1 MAYTQHTWQDDEV
14 ITKEN
19 LNNIENGVKTL
30 DTNHTSLAKEVE
42 KKLYK
47 PADEGSVGKVLG
59 WKAKGETEWKDLP
72 KAESVEKAAG
82 ASPTKAE
89 FDALIDALKTAG
101 LMK

>member
-1 MAYTQHTWQDDEV
+1 MAYTKHTWQDDEV

-19 LNNIENGVKTL
+19 LNNIEDGVKKQ
-30 DTNHTSLAKEVE
+30 DTAHTALAKEVE

-47 PADEGSVGKVLG
+47 PADEGSEGKVLG
-59 WKAKGETEWKDLP
+59 WKATGETEWKDLP
-72 KAESVEKAAG
+72 KAESVAKATG
-82 ASPTKAE
+82 ANPTKAE